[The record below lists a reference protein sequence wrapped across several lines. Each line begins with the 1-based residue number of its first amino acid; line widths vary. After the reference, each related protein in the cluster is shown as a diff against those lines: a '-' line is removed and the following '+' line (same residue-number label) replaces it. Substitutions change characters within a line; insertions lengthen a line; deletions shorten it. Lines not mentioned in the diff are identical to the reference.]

1 MLNDKNTVNW
11 LRFVRDILDDK
22 DCKKKINN
30 FIYKHYHNNSGY
42 TSKLIYNK
50 YCK

>member
-11 LRFVRDILDDK
+11 LRFVRDILNDK
-22 DCKKKINN
+22 DCKKKINS
-30 FIYKHYHNNSGY
+30 FIYKHYHNNPTY
-42 TSKLIYNK
+42 TSHLIYNK